1 MPYRSTQGITG
12 MARKKK
18 RKPDPKPRGM
28 GFVEAITK
36 AQNDKRRKFLEKFG
50 TQVEVTI
57 NGENIEIKKVG
68 SKCFPPSR
76 KKQSRDFGK
85 A

>member
-1 MPYRSTQGITG
+1 

-18 RKPDPKPRGM
+18 RKIDPKPRGM

-36 AQNDKRRKFLEKFG
+36 AQNDKRKKFLEKFG

-57 NGENIEIKKVG
+57 NGENIEI
-68 SKCFPPSR
+68 R
-76 KKQSRDFGK
+76 KKKHDEPPHLP
-85 A
+85 